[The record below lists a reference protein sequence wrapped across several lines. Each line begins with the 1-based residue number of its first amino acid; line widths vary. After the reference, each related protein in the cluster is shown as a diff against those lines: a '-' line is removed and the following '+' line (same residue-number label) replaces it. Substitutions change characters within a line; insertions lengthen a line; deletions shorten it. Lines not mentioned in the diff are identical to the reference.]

1 MKYFKNIS
9 FQNFFRIFK
18 DKKIRL
24 YYTFILILIFIS
36 SAILAIK
43 VTDKIYSYNVGDI
56 ALTDIRVQRD
66 IHFVKDIET
75 ESQKSI
81 AIQSEKLVFDKDTS
95 VLEENLKSA
104 DILFSA
110 VIKTTEESTPAGITD
125 LDSQLELLKKK
136 LPKSLYYSDEIL
148 LSLLLYENPRQL
160 KNSVTKILIY
170 IYDYKGLG
178 VLDFE
183 YTNPLKLDMKAV
195 TIRNGDSPDAIEEVP
210 ALVEDLV
217 TIDNVKLRLYNICYS
232 VAPFLPHETLL
243 AISSVIKTYLKPNLS
258 FNSEE
263 TLRRIDEKLKEVKPV
278 TGILK
283 KGQTII
289 REGDTVT
296 NDVLQKIA
304 IINKYA
310 KTSHINF
317 IIGLILLQLIFVALL
332 SFFTFSYE
340 VYYFPDKKGIIVVFS
355 LIMFFIFYSFFVDNF
370 EMAGISK
377 VSYILLMPIP
387 FLTMMISILYN
398 IYLSLFVALYIV
410 FFALMIV
417 GVETQSVFIAF
428 SSAIMGTFINL
439 HVDKRSDFFK
449 GGLILG
455 FINSII
461 IIALSL
467 IENTPWKIT
476 VTNSELAV
484 ASGILNSILALGIFP
499 IYEHL
504 FGITTKF
511 KLLELSDLNADIFKK
526 MLLNAP
532 GTYNHSLVVSTLAEA
547 ACKEID
553 ANYMLARVGAF
564 YHDIG
569 KIDDPGIYI
578 ENGISD
584 IRAKRMSP
592 TEYSG
597 LIISHVSKGVIMA
610 RKHGLPESVIDF
622 IKEHH
627 GTSVMTFFYHQALE
641 NASGDTS
648 IPVNR
653 NDFQYPGP
661 QPHSKETAIVMLAD
675 SIEAASRSIKDPTK
689 ERIEGMVRK
698 IIYNKLNDGD
708 LDDSGL
714 SMVELKVVQNVFLR
728 MLYGIF
734 HTRITYPDNERIKDL
749 EKEARDLKDEKETGS
764 GYAQY

>member
-1 MKYFKNIS
+1 MRYSKNIS

-18 DKKIRL
+18 DRKIRL
-24 YYTFILILIFIS
+24 YYIFIVLLIFIS
-36 SAILAIK
+36 TGILAYK
-43 VTDKIYSYNVGDI
+43 VTDKTYSYNVGDI
-56 ALTDIRVQRD
+56 AETDIRVQRD
-66 IHFVKDIET
+66 IHFVKDVET
-75 ESQKSI
+75 ESQKHI
-81 AIQSEKLVFDKDTS
+81 AMQNEKLVFDKDTS
-95 VLEENLKSA
+95 VLEENIKSA

-110 VIKTTEESTPAGITD
+110 VIKTIEDSTPVGGAD
-125 LDSQLELLKKK
+125 LDSQLAALKRR
-136 LPKSLYYSDEIL
+136 LPKSQYYSDEIL
-148 LSLLLYENPRQL
+148 LSLLLYDNPRQL
-160 KNSVTKILIY
+160 KSSVTKILIY

-178 VLDFE
+178 VLDYE
-183 YTNPLKLDMKAV
+183 YSNPLKLDIKSV
-195 TIRNGDSPDAIEEVP
+195 TIRSGDSPDADEEVS
-210 ALVEDLV
+210 AVLDDLV
-217 TIDNVKLRLYNICYS
+217 TVDNVKLRLYNICYS
-232 VAPFLPHETLL
+232 VAPFLPQETLL
-243 AISSVIKTYLKPNLS
+243 ALSAVIKNYLKPNLS

-263 TLRRIDEKLKEVKPV
+263 TLRRIDEKLKEIKPV
-278 TGILK
+278 TGLLK

-296 NDVLQKIA
+296 NDVIQKIG

-310 KTSHINF
+310 KTSHVNF
-317 IIGLILLQLIFVALL
+317 ILGLILMQIIFVALL

-340 VYYFPDKKGIIVVFS
+340 IYYFPDRKGIVVICS
-355 LIMFFIFYSFFVDNF
+355 LILFFMIYAFFVENF
-370 EMAGISK
+370 EMAGLSK

-387 FLTMMISILYN
+387 FITMMISILYN
-398 IYLSLFVALYIV
+398 IYLSLFVALYVV

-417 GVETQSVFIAF
+417 GVDTQSVFLAF
-428 SSAIMGTFINL
+428 SSAVMGTFINL

-455 FINSII
+455 VINSII
-461 IIALSL
+461 IISIAL
-467 IENTPWKIT
+467 IENTPWKIAL
-476 VTNSELAV
+476 TNSELAV

-499 IYEHL
+499 IYEH
-504 FGITTKF
+504 FFDITTKF

-569 KIDDPGIYI
+569 KINDPGIYI

-584 IRAKRMSP
+584 IRAKKMTP
-592 TEYSG
+592 TEYSK
-597 LIISHVSKGVIMA
+597 LIISHVNKGVVMA
-610 RKHGLPESVIDF
+610 KKHGLPESVIDF
-622 IKEHH
+622 IREHH
-627 GTSVMTFFYHQALE
+627 GTSMMTFFYHQALE
-641 NASGDTS
+641 NASGTS
-648 IPVNR
+648 STIVNR
-653 NDFQYPGP
+653 SDFQYPGP
-661 QPHSKETAIVMLAD
+661 QPHSKESAIVMLAD

-689 ERIEGMVRK
+689 EKIEGMVRK

-714 SMVELKVVQNVFLR
+714 SMVELKVVHNVFLR

-734 HTRITYPDNERIKDL
+734 HTRIEYPDSERIKDL
-749 EKEARDLKDEKETGS
+749 EKEAQDAKHV
-764 GYAQY
+764 Q

>member
-1 MKYFKNIS
+1 MRYTKNIS

-24 YYTFILILIFIS
+24 YYFFILLLIFIS
-36 SAILAIK
+36 TGILAYK
-43 VTDKIYSYNVGDI
+43 VTDKTYSYNAGDI
-56 ALTDIRVQRD
+56 AQTDIRVQRD
-66 IHFVKDIET
+66 IYFVKDIET

-81 AIQSEKLVFDKDTS
+81 AMQSEKLVFDKDTS
-95 VLEENLKSA
+95 VLEDNINSA

-110 VIKTTEESTPAGITD
+110 VIKTIEESIPAGIED
-125 LDSQLELLKKK
+125 LDSQLAMLKKK
-136 LPKSLYYSDEIL
+136 LPKSQYYSDEIL
-148 LSLLLYENPRQL
+148 LSLLLYDNPRQL

-195 TIRNGDSPDAIEEVP
+195 TIRSGDSPDADEEVP
-210 ALVEDLV
+210 AVLDDLV

-232 VAPFLPHETLL
+232 VAPFLPQETLL
-243 AISSVIKTYLKPNLS
+243 AVSAVIKNYLKPNLS

-263 TLRRIDEKLKEVKPV
+263 TLRRIDEKLKEIKPV
-278 TGILK
+278 TGLLK

-296 NDVLQKIA
+296 SEVIQKIA
-304 IINKYA
+304 IMNKYA
-310 KTSHINF
+310 KTSHVNF
-317 IIGLILLQLIFVALL
+317 IIGLILLQIIFVALL

-340 VYYFPDKKGIIVVFS
+340 IFYFPDRYGIIVIFS
-355 LIMFFIFYSFFVDNF
+355 LIMFFMIYVFFAGNF

-377 VSYILLMPIP
+377 VSYILLLPIP
-387 FLTMMISILYN
+387 FVTMMISILYN
-398 IYLSLFVALYIV
+398 IYLSLFVALYII
-410 FFALMIV
+410 FFALMII
-417 GVETQSVFIAF
+417 GIDTQSVFLAF

-455 FINSII
+455 VINSII
-461 IIALSL
+461 IVAIAL
-467 IENTPWKIT
+467 IENTPWKIALS
-476 VTNSELAV
+476 NSELAV

-499 IYEHL
+499 IYEHF

-532 GTYNHSLVVSTLAEA
+532 GTYNHSLIVSTLAEA

-569 KIDDPGIYI
+569 KINDPGIYI

-584 IRAKRMSP
+584 IRAKKMSP
-592 TEYSG
+592 TEYSR

-627 GTSVMTFFYHQALE
+627 GTSMMTFFYHQALE
-641 NASGDTS
+641 NASGNS
-648 IPVNR
+648 SVNVNR
-653 NDFQYPGP
+653 SDFQYPGP
-661 QPHSKETAIVMLAD
+661 QPHSKESAIVMLAD

-728 MLYGIF
+728 MLFGIF
-734 HTRITYPDNERIKDL
+734 HTRIEYPDSERIKDL
-749 EKEARDLKDEKETGS
+749 EKEVKDDL
-764 GYAQY
+764 